1 MIIIISITIVTHLD
15 CLLRS
20 STLQGG
26 GREPGNESAQP
37 ALGNDTSNTHARAQ
51 TFTRA
56 RDNWIERAN
65 FEVQRS
71 SNRQDCWW
79 LFFANHFLINWISD
93 RKWRPVSETSHLNK
107 EVFLGRF
114 VHGRVSKYV
123 PAMVY
128 ACLFIWH
135 CTYQRW
141 VTHICK

>member
-51 TFTRA
+51 TRA

-107 EVFLGRF
+107 EVFLADSF
-114 VHGRVSKYV
+114 TVVSQSMSQLWFMLVYLFDIVHIRDEWRISVSS
-123 PAMVY
+123 
-128 ACLFIWH
+128 
-135 CTYQRW
+135 
-141 VTHICK
+141 